1 MMLGGVV
8 GVLVWTHPDAGE
20 STKKAAAS
28 LIDALNAEG
37 IEATPR
43 LQNPKNAKTDMI
55 NINVG
60 AKR

>member
-1 MMLGGVV
+1 MLLGGEI

-20 STKKAAAS
+20 KTKNAAAS

-37 IEATPR
+37 IEATPK
-43 LQNPKNAKTDMI
+43 LQNPQNPKSDMI
-55 NINVG
+55 SVNVG